1 MKVTLKSNF
10 DLGLAEM
17 EFQGDSATLRNLLEE
32 LGRLH
37 TDMEFIDP
45 RSPTEVEEFFTVSI
59 NGKEYRFLPQ
69 RLEAPIRDGDV
80 VEVAVVMFGGG

>member
-1 MKVTLKSNF
+1 MKITLKSNF
-10 DLGLAEM
+10 DLGLEEM
-17 EFQGDSATLRNLLEE
+17 EFADDSTSLRNLLEE

-45 RSPTEVEEFFTVSI
+45 RNPTDVEEFFTVSI

-69 RLEAPIRDGDV
+69 RLDSPLRDGDV